1 MRSDLSLRH
10 GCALMLLVVFF
21 GAYGCG
27 SGGGD
32 NDMVSPRLT
41 PTSAPSPSPPVASP
55 TIGGIQAIAVGA
67 LSVPVGENQGVI
79 LRSRDS
85 GSSWTVVQTVANS
98 LNALSFP
105 DHNNGWA
112 VGPSSIVHSAD
123 SGDSWSV
130 QREIPE
136 DLRDVEFTSSSHGVA
151 VGGLPLQP
159 GNFSGGGLVL
169 VTDDSGTTWSP
180 VTLPQSVPLQ
190 RATLMSVCFTT
201 TATGVTFGEGVSGG
215 VALRSD
221 DGGAAWQDISDR
233 LDGDGLKGAAC
244 IGASEIWVVGVGPR
258 AIHSMD
264 GGLTWEDRSAPLT
277 AVFTGELFAVEFE
290 TPLVGWAAGDRSVG
304 ETQTIA
310 KPIVVHTLDGGT
322 TWQEQALP
330 ESAAAGSI
338 SGSAFRSSNGLLVGQ
353 ANREADATLPIGFV
367 TIDGG
372 TTWSPASFPPSTG
385 LLQDVT

>member
-1 MRSDLSLRH
+1 MEWRHKSLDSQYASAATSSKDLDSPRRLANRCFDVMTGRDKRGVYAIATDRRIQYRNHRRSMRSDLSLRH

-55 TIGGIQAIAVGA
+55 TVGGIQAIAVGA

-151 VGGLPLQP
+151 VGGLPPQP

-201 TATGVTFGEGVSGG
+201 TATGVTFGEGVS
-215 VALRSD
+215 
-221 DGGAAWQDISDR
+221 
-233 LDGDGLKGAAC
+233 
-244 IGASEIWVVGVGPR
+244 
-258 AIHSMD
+258 
-264 GGLTWEDRSAPLT
+264 
-277 AVFTGELFAVEFE
+277 
-290 TPLVGWAAGDRSVG
+290 
-304 ETQTIA
+304 
-310 KPIVVHTLDGGT
+310 
-322 TWQEQALP
+322 
-330 ESAAAGSI
+330 
-338 SGSAFRSSNGLLVGQ
+338 
-353 ANREADATLPIGFV
+353 
-367 TIDGG
+367 
-372 TTWSPASFPPSTG
+372 
-385 LLQDVT
+385 